1 MGSQKRQEEQQL
13 EREQNKRARRQ
24 IRDRLKSELA
34 QNESRWRWS
43 DGGITF
49 FNLRR
54 RNHSPP
60 VVEDL
65 PLAAEEIPG
74 ALISRLRDPSLAP
87 GTFSGAVYR
96 HEGDILREFLEQ
108 DALTQQR
115 QSRRVNMPVMER
127 ERIDQADRLYDTCVY
142 LGRWSHRF
150 GPFLLESLA
159 RAWYLLEADRSISI
173 LVHGWSDRLEVPPFA
188 SSILAA
194 LDVQPSRIRIVA
206 TRDLKVRKLIVP
218 TAQFWPGIKASR
230 GMCIAFDHVRE
241 KMLRHRPAH
250 PRTPEKVY
258 FSRRGLH
265 EVPAAGT
272 VGSAVENEEEAE
284 ALFRRAG
291 YEILRPELLTIEEQL
306 AIVANATHVAGTSGS
321 ALHLMMF
328 NANPRARLI
337 ELRTRAAVNQLLIGA
352 IRGHEAF
359 HISCRSKNGSPDG
372 IVLDMDVVERAM
384 REIAAG

>member
-218 TAQFWPGIKASR
+218 TAQFWPGIKGLARHVHRLRPCEGEDAAASPSPSTYA
-230 GMCIAFDHVRE
+230 GEGVLQPA
-241 KMLRHRPAH
+241 RPA
-250 PRTPEKVY
+250 
-258 FSRRGLH
+258 
-265 EVPAAGT
+265 
-272 VGSAVENEEEAE
+272 
-284 ALFRRAG
+284 
-291 YEILRPELLTIEEQL
+291 
-306 AIVANATHVAGTSGS
+306 
-321 ALHLMMF
+321 
-328 NANPRARLI
+328 
-337 ELRTRAAVNQLLIGA
+337 
-352 IRGHEAF
+352 
-359 HISCRSKNGSPDG
+359 
-372 IVLDMDVVERAM
+372 
-384 REIAAG
+384 

>member
-1 MGSQKRQEEQQL
+1 
-13 EREQNKRARRQ
+13 
-24 IRDRLKSELA
+24 
-34 QNESRWRWS
+34 
-43 DGGITF
+43 
-49 FNLRR
+49 
-54 RNHSPP
+54 
-60 VVEDL
+60 
-65 PLAAEEIPG
+65 
-74 ALISRLRDPSLAP
+74 
-87 GTFSGAVYR
+87 
-96 HEGDILREFLEQ
+96 
-108 DALTQQR
+108 
-115 QSRRVNMPVMER
+115 
-127 ERIDQADRLYDTCVY
+127 
-142 LGRWSHRF
+142 
-150 GPFLLESLA
+150 
-159 RAWYLLEADRSISI
+159 
-173 LVHGWSDRLEVPPFA
+173 
-188 SSILAA
+188 
-194 LDVQPSRIRIVA
+194 
-206 TRDLKVRKLIVP
+206 
-218 TAQFWPGIKASR
+218 
-230 GMCIAFDHVRE
+230 
-241 KMLRHRPAH
+241 
-250 PRTPEKVY
+250 VY